1 MTTQKTSI
9 IPLHYYSCECLVNSK
24 IPTTLFTKLETRL
37 RRHLQAQNKT
47 AACDEKDQLKLLE
60 GDEVLAATIESLQ
73 ITEDP
78 NPHNSQIQNT
88 MDSSTDYSNDSINN
102 GVSNVSNVFKVFL
115 YKYPELPS
123 TTTTSTRTINL
134 TSQDPDSNP
143 DTSTFYSSELFP
155 CPRYQ
160 GLWESLE
167 FDSAVKDSCLAYLTA
182 VFKFTLKGM
191 AESNDVTFNRILLLH
206 GPPGTGANEN
216 EV

>member
-1 MTTQKTSI
+1 MTIQKTT

-37 RRHLQAQNKT
+37 RRHLQSQNKT
-47 AACDEKDQLKLLE
+47 ATCDAKDQLKLLE

-73 ITEDP
+73 ITEEHNP
-78 NPHNSQIQNT
+78 HNPHNSQIQNN

-102 GVSNVSNVFKVFL
+102 GVSNVFKVFL
-115 YKYPELPS
+115 YKYPEPPS
-123 TTTTSTRTINL
+123 TTTSTRAINL
-134 TSQDPDSNP
+134 TTQDPDSNA

-206 GPPGTGANEN
+206 GPPGTGTKN

>member
-1 MTTQKTSI
+1 MTTQKTI

-37 RRHLQAQNKT
+37 RRHLQSQNNSC
-47 AACDEKDQLKLLE
+47 ASDAKDQLKLLE

-73 ITEDP
+73 ITEELNP
-78 NPHNSQIQNT
+78 YNSHNPHNSQIQNT

-115 YKYPELPS
+115 YKYPESPS
-123 TTTTSTRTINL
+123 TTTGTRTINL
-134 TSQDPDSNP
+134 TTQDPDSNP

-191 AESNDVTFNRILLLH
+191 AESNEVTFNRILLLH
-206 GPPGTGANEN
+206 GPPGTGKL
-216 EV
+216 

>member
-1 MTTQKTSI
+1 M
-9 IPLHYYSCECLVNSK
+9 
-24 IPTTLFTKLETRL
+24 
-37 RRHLQAQNKT
+37 
-47 AACDEKDQLKLLE
+47 KLLE

-73 ITEDP
+73 ITEELNP
-78 NPHNSQIQNT
+78 YNSHNPHNSQIQNT

-115 YKYPELPS
+115 YKYPESPS
-123 TTTTSTRTINL
+123 TTTGTRTINL
-134 TSQDPDSNP
+134 TTQDPDSNP

-191 AESNDVTFNRILLLH
+191 AESNEVTFNRILLLH
-206 GPPGTGANEN
+206 GPPGTGKL
-216 EV
+216 